1 MARPVKKK
9 ISIEEAAIKLFAQK
23 GISGTVIKDIALEAG
38 VTEGAL
44 YRHYVGKD
52 EMAWQLFIRELEL
65 FSKELILIFAEKSDS
80 KEILKKAITYIYNYY
95 NTEPHR
101 LSFILLSQHNFPEEK
116 WLEEDINPT
125 AMVIKMASAIKI
137 PAVYKNVDP
146 AVVGGMMMGIVL
158 QPIVLH
164 RYGRVQGDI
173 MSHLPGVIEGMNCL
187 LGL

>member
-23 GISGTVIKDIALEAG
+23 GITGTVIKDIALEAG

-52 EMAWQLFIRELEL
+52 EMAWQLFTRELEL
-65 FSKELILIFAEKSDS
+65 FSRDLVKIFAEGAEI
-80 KEILKKAITYIYNYY
+80 KETLKNGITYIYNYY
-95 NTEPHR
+95 KKEPHR
-101 LSFILLSQHNFPEEK
+101 LAFVLLSQHNFPEEK
-116 WLEEDINPT
+116 WLEEEINPT
-125 AMVIKMASAIKI
+125 AMIIKVASELKL
-137 PAVYKNVDP
+137 PASYKKADP
-146 AVVGGMMMGIVL
+146 ALIGAMMMGIVL

-164 RYGRVQGDI
+164 RYGRLKGDI
-173 MSHLPGVIEGMNCL
+173 LAQLPGVIEGMNRL